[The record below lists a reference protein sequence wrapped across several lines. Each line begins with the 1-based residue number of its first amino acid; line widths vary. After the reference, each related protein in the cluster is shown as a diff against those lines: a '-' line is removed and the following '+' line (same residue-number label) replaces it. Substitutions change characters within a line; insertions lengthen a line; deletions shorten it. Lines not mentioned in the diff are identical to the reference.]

1 MKKASHTRSRFDT
14 VHFAPV
20 RREAEPGHHS
30 LCPRA
35 ILIHDSLE
43 AAGRHS
49 VRTEISNR
57 VTITISRITTVAE
70 DKNPPLVPFRDSLL
84 TNIVA
89 FVNSQPRDEAG
100 YPVTLLVNGATISG
114 HIIPAA
120 NYCEEFGSKTGL
132 GSFIAPLTEDM
143 VGCRGEDLSDEI
155 IEGSH
160 RLLQQRHDELR
171 TLARKPCRSRGI
183 LGRDPGAR
191 HD

>member
-1 MKKASHTRSRFDT
+1 M
-14 VHFAPV
+14 
-20 RREAEPGHHS
+20 
-30 LCPRA
+30 
-35 ILIHDSLE
+35 
-43 AAGRHS
+43 

-155 IEGSH
+155 SREATVFSNSGTMNLGLWRGS
-160 RLLQQRHDELR
+160 
-171 TLARKPCRSRGI
+171 LAEVAGFSVGI
-183 LGRDPGAR
+183 LGPGTT
-191 HD
+191 DVDQ